1 MLVVPSVIAH
11 ASCVTCFC
19 CDIDSYITG
28 GCSNRGSSS
37 SSPLT
42 AEPEVTQHELAA
54 NDEFVVLGCDGLWD
68 VISSQRAVELARQRL
83 REHNDPQR
91 CAESEARLGFN
102 RGVLLLPHVMF
113 RPGVVA

>member
-1 MLVVPSVIAH
+1 V
-11 ASCVTCFC
+11 
-19 CDIDSYITG
+19 CDFYLYVAG
-28 GCSNRGSSS
+28 GCSNRGGSSSS

-42 AEPEVTQHELAA
+42 AEPEVTQHELAT

-91 CAESEARLGFN
+91 CAESEARPGFTTY
-102 RGVLLLPHVMF
+102 VLLLPHVVF
-113 RPGVVA
+113 PRFVA